1 MGYKQTS
8 ENHRNP
14 DLKTRYYA
22 NSLNE
27 TIDEVLALTEKF
39 GYIVINDNRNFK
51 ELLVRNSKFAMTVTF
66 YMVSAR
72 VTAVDILVG
81 YRGLLDFGYS
91 KKEIISF
98 FTALNKKLTI
108 KRG

>member
-14 DLKTRYYA
+14 DLRTRYYS
-22 NSLNE
+22 NSYNE
-27 TIDEVLALTEKF
+27 TIDEVLALAEKSS
-39 GYIVINDNRNFK
+39 YIVINDNRNFK
-51 ELLVRNSKFAMTVTF
+51 ELLVRSSRFAMTVTF
-66 YMVSAR
+66 YTVSAR
-72 VTAVDILVG
+72 VTAVDLLVG

-91 KKEIISF
+91 KKEIIRF
-98 FTALNKKLTI
+98 FTDLNKKLTV